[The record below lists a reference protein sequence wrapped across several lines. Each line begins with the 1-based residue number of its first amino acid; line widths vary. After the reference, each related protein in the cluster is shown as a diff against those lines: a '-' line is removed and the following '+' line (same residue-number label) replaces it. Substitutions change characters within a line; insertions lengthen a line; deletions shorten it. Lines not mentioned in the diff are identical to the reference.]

1 MFEDFEFEDK
11 YNPWTD
17 GVSSLEHFRYYCC
30 PQCDDRV
37 LSKSDFIK
45 HALDTHPKSKALI
58 DTLDIDKSSA
68 SNNQETRKRPNE
80 EEPIFASKILK
91 VEPETETDHSNDN
104 STEDNNQNS
113 SDNIENPILS
123 TSGLQTKNQSSQ
135 IAANSEIQ
143 SNASEQITEETRQLE
158 VSGRFSR
165 FAI

>member
-1 MFEDFEFEDK
+1 MFEDYEFEDK

-80 EEPIFASKILK
+80 EEPIFASKVTK
-91 VEPETETDHSNDN
+91 TENENHKADERQEMQSIDPTERVTSNKRN
-104 STEDNNQNS
+104 ED
-113 SDNIENPILS
+113 I
-123 TSGLQTKNQSSQ
+123 
-135 IAANSEIQ
+135 
-143 SNASEQITEETRQLE
+143 EETKPD
-158 VSGRFSR
+158 SDDNFSEEME
-165 FAI
+165 IED